1 LQKVEGKKERKELN
15 DLAKWNA
22 EESVKRWRQ
31 AVVDQ
36 ITIKQNGI
44 KENKNVLNHVG
55 ASY

>member
-44 KENKNVLNHVG
+44 KENKNVLNHAG

>member
-22 EESVKRWRQ
+22 EESVKRWPQ
-31 AVVDQ
+31 ADVDQ

-44 KENKNVLNHVG
+44 KGKKNVLNHVG

>member
-1 LQKVEGKKERKELN
+1 LQKVEEKKERKELN
-15 DLAKWNA
+15 DLVKWNA

-31 AVVDQ
+31 ADVDQ

-44 KENKNVLNHVG
+44 KGKKNVLNHVG